1 MQAPSD
7 TITSDSITS
16 DSLTMDASSSAIE
29 ASSANNRVLTNY
41 YVMHSRIYDA
51 TRWSFL
57 FGRKEIVKIAA
68 NHHQPERILE
78 VGCGTG
84 INLQTL
90 NRYFPNSS
98 LTGVDLSPAMLERAR
113 KNLARRK
120 DKINLREGAYGTVP
134 LDGTFD
140 LVLFSYAL
148 TMFNPGW
155 EEAIDQAYEDL
166 NPGGII
172 AVVDFHDSALPP
184 FKRWMGVNH
193 VQMNGHLLPK
203 LKKRFRQQHSL
214 VKKAY
219 GGIWEYCLFIG
230 RKS

>member
-1 MQAPSD
+1 MQS
-7 TITSDSITS
+7 SS
-16 DSLTMDASSSAIE
+16 DSLSIEPLSPAVDASTV
-29 ASSANNRVLTNY
+29 NNRALTNY
-41 YVMHSRIYDA
+41 YAIHSRIYDA
-51 TRWSFL
+51 TRWTFL
-57 FGRKEIVKIAA
+57 FGRKEIVKAA
-68 NHHQPERILE
+68 AKLQQPQRILE

-98 LTGVDLSPAMLERAR
+98 LTGIDLSPAMLERAR
-113 KNLARRK
+113 KSLARREQK
-120 DKINLREGAYGTVP
+120 VNFHEGAYGTVP
-134 LDGTFD
+134 LHSTFD

-172 AVVDFHDSALPP
+172 AVVDFHDSSLPA

-193 VQMNGHLLPK
+193 VKMDGHLVPK

-230 RKS
+230 TKS